1 MKYTT
6 IEKKLDLSKI
16 SWENESL
23 AYATHYLHNQ
33 TSLEEWCVEEPAA
46 GYFTKNSDF
55 QEWFPIKWDV
65 PFPPP
70 ANPKFRFID
79 LFAGIGG
86 FRIALQSVGGKC
98 VFSSE
103 WDAAAKR
110 TYSKN
115 FGEVPF
121 GNIRQFTGEK
131 VSDVQLD
138 KLIPDH
144 DILTA
149 GFPCQPFSRAGVSSR
164 ESLGKAHGFA
174 CETQG
179 TLFFDLVRI
188 AKVKRPAVLLL
199 ENVRNLKSHN
209 GGETFKVIK
218 QTIEEELGYSF
229 NEQVVDARNVVP
241 QKRTRCFMVCFRDK
255 DIDFKFP
262 SFAGTPKKL
271 RSVLET
277 DIPQKYTISDRLW
290 AGHMRRTKNNLA
302 RGTGFT
308 AFEAKIDEPANTLVA
323 RYGKDGKECL
333 VPQEGKNPR
342 KLTPRECARLQ
353 GFPEKYALPD
363 SDAAA
368 YRQFGN
374 SVPVPVVKKIARN
387 IVKTVEF

>member
-1 MKYTT
+1 MKYS
-6 IEKKLDLSKI
+6 E
-16 SWENESL
+16 
-23 AYATHYLHNQ
+23 
-33 TSLEEWCVEEPAA
+33 VEEVLIVPKSRWEDDGMAYVTHFLQNHKDGDENCFHDPAA
-46 GYFTKNSDF
+46 AYLTKNSNF

-70 ANPKFRFID
+70 KNPKFKFID

-86 FRIALQSVGGKC
+86 FRIALQSEGGKC

-103 WDAAAKR
+103 WDASAKK
-110 TYSKN
+110 TYAKN

-121 GNIRQFTGEK
+121 GDIRQFTGEK
-131 VSDVQLD
+131 VSDEQLD
-138 KLIPDH
+138 RLIPDH

-174 CETQG
+174 CKTQG

-209 GGETFKVIK
+209 GGETFRVIK
-218 QTIEEELGYSF
+218 QTIEEDLGYSF
-229 NEQVVDARNVVP
+229 NDQIVDARNLVP

-255 DIDFKFP
+255 NVDFEFP
-262 SFAGTPKKL
+262 SFAGMPQTLK
-271 RSVLET
+271 SILES
-277 DIPQKYTISDRLW
+277 DVPQKYTISDELW
-290 AGHMRRTKNNLA
+290 AGHMRRTKNNID

-308 AFEAKIDEPANTLVA
+308 AFEANVDAPANTLVA

-333 VPQEGKNPR
+333 IPQEGENPR
-342 KLTPRECARLQ
+342 KLTPLECARLQ
-353 GFPEKYALPD
+353 GFPDKYALPD

-374 SVPVPVVKKIARN
+374 SVPVPVVKRIARR
-387 IVKTVEF
+387 IVKTLDL